1 MVFAVGDVT
10 DFLSINL
17 ATIIGTWVN
26 LLILFLVMKHFLF
39 GRINKVLE
47 DRKNE
52 VAETYRKADEAEENA
67 RKLEAEYAQRIDG
80 AKEESAQII
89 QAATRKAQQRSDE
102 IIAEAK
108 TEAKGISEQAR
119 AEIEREKKI
128 AVNKIKDDI
137 TDIAFQ
143 AAQAVIEKDLT
154 SADNERLIEEFIDSV
169 GEISG

>member
-1 MVFAVGDVT
+1 MIMSAGDVT

-17 ATIIGTWVN
+17 TTIIATWLN
-26 LLILFLVMKHFLF
+26 LLILFLVLRHFLF
-39 GRINKVLE
+39 DKVNKVME

-52 VAETYRKADEAEENA
+52 VAETYKKAGEAEEHA
-67 RKLEAEYAQRIDG
+67 KQLEKEYEQRISG

-102 IIAEAK
+102 IIADAK
-108 TEAKGISEQAR
+108 VEAKGITEQAR
-119 AEIEREKKI
+119 NEIEREKKI

-143 AAQAVIEKDLT
+143 AAQAVIEKDLS
-154 SADNERLIEEFIDSV
+154 SADNERLIGQFIDNV
-169 GEISG
+169 GEN

>member
-1 MVFAVGDVT
+1 MILAAGDVT

-17 ATIIGTWVN
+17 TTIIATWLN
-26 LLILFLVMKHFLF
+26 LLILFLVLKHFLF
-39 GRINKVLE
+39 DKVNKVME

-52 VAETYRKADEAEENA
+52 VAETYKKADEAEERA
-67 RKLEAEYAQRIDG
+67 KKLEEDYEQRISG
-80 AKEESAQII
+80 AKEESAQMI

-108 TEAKGISEQAR
+108 VEAKGITEQAR
-119 AEIEREKKI
+119 NEIEREKKI

-154 SADNERLIEEFIDSV
+154 SEDNERLIGEFIDNV
-169 GEISG
+169 GEA

>member
-1 MVFAVGDVT
+1 MIMSAGDVT

-17 ATIIGTWVN
+17 TTIIATWLN
-26 LLILFLVMKHFLF
+26 LLILFLVLKHFLF
-39 GRINKVLE
+39 DKVNKVME

-52 VAETYRKADEAEENA
+52 VAETYKKADEAEEHA
-67 RKLEAEYAQRIDG
+67 KQLEQEYEQRISG
-80 AKEESAQII
+80 AKEESAKII

-102 IIAEAK
+102 IIADAK
-108 TEAKGISEQAR
+108 VEAKGITEQAR
-119 AEIEREKKI
+119 NEIEREKKI

-154 SADNERLIEEFIDSV
+154 SADNERLIGEFIDNV
-169 GEISG
+169 GEG

>member
-1 MVFAVGDVT
+1 MILATGDVT

-17 ATIIGTWVN
+17 TTIIATWLN
-26 LLILFLVMKHFLF
+26 LLILFLVLKHFLF
-39 GRINKVLE
+39 DKVNKVME

-52 VAETYRKADEAEENA
+52 VAETYKKADEAEERA
-67 RKLEAEYAQRIDG
+67 KKLEEDYEQRISG
-80 AKEESAQII
+80 AKEESAQMI

-108 TEAKGISEQAR
+108 VEAKGITEQAR
-119 AEIEREKKI
+119 NEIERDKKI

-154 SADNERLIEEFIDSV
+154 SEDNERLIGEFIDNV
-169 GEISG
+169 GEA

>member
-1 MVFAVGDVT
+1 MILATGDVT

-17 ATIIGTWVN
+17 TTIIATWLN
-26 LLILFLVMKHFLF
+26 LLILFLVLKHFLF
-39 GRINKVLE
+39 DKVNKVME

-52 VAETYRKADEAEENA
+52 VAETYKKADEAEERA
-67 RKLEAEYAQRIDG
+67 KKLKQDYEQRISG

-108 TEAKGISEQAR
+108 VEAKGIAEQAR
-119 AEIEREKKI
+119 NEIEREKKI

-154 SADNERLIEEFIDSV
+154 SEDNERLIGEFIDNV
-169 GEISG
+169 GEA

>member
-1 MVFAVGDVT
+1 MILATGDVT

-17 ATIIGTWVN
+17 TTIIATWLN
-26 LLILFLVMKHFLF
+26 LLILFLVLKHFLF
-39 GRINKVLE
+39 DKVNKVME

-52 VAETYRKADEAEENA
+52 VAETYKKADEAEERA
-67 RKLEAEYAQRIDG
+67 KKLEQDYEQRISG

-108 TEAKGISEQAR
+108 VEAKGIAEQAR
-119 AEIEREKKI
+119 NEIEREKKI

-154 SADNERLIEEFIDSV
+154 SEDNERLIGEFIDNV
-169 GEISG
+169 GEA

>member
-1 MVFAVGDVT
+1 MILAAGDVT

-17 ATIIGTWVN
+17 TTIIASWLN
-26 LLILFLVMKHFLF
+26 LLILFLVLKHFLF
-39 GRINKVLE
+39 DKVNKVLE

-52 VAETYRKADEAEENA
+52 VAETYKRADEAEENA
-67 RKLEAEYAQRIDG
+67 KKLEDDYRERLSG

-89 QAATRKAQQRSDE
+89 QAATKKAQQRSDE

-108 TEAKGISEQAR
+108 TEAKGITENAR

-137 TDIAFQ
+137 TDIAFS

-154 SADNERLIEEFIDSV
+154 SEDNEKLIAEFIDSV
-169 GEISG
+169 GEA